1 MAQGESVV
9 TVEVLTSICYAKE
22 HPKVISQ
29 QIVGTNK
36 SRMKNRYK

>member
-9 TVEVLTSICYAKE
+9 TAEVLTLIFYAKE
-22 HPKVISQ
+22 HLKVISQ

-36 SRMKNRYK
+36 NWMKIW